1 LRTPNFRWFAHH
13 IEVHLRAEHEIDG
26 RSYDGEIQIYHLGH
40 AEEKHELAAISILLD
55 ASGYKDDVYLQRYI
69 DRWET
74 FANATNEACKL
85 KRGLRRE
92 IKSSSHVST
101 GKDPLKPY
109 EFHLNQP
116 HIPIL
121 QNEFFLQSFE
131 VDSIFESLD
140 PEFPV
145 VEPDNRV
152 RNLQKVQNIHRKLM
166 FPYDIWPTIYFYRY
180 RGMITTPSSREIIGW
195 SVLDEPLIISK
206 RQLFAMSRILSSY
219 RDPKSCKLVTHTGKN
234 MRPLADITQTKQEVV
249 HCTSK
254 EFNVRKYDA
263 SAA

>member
-1 LRTPNFRWFAHH
+1 
-13 IEVHLRAEHEIDG
+13 
-26 RSYDGEIQIYHLGH
+26 
-40 AEEKHELAAISILLD
+40 
-55 ASGYKDDVYLQRYI
+55 
-69 DRWET
+69 
-74 FANATNEACKL
+74 
-85 KRGLRRE
+85 
-92 IKSSSHVST
+92 
-101 GKDPLKPY
+101 
-109 EFHLNQP
+109 LNQP

-121 QNEFFLQSFE
+121 KNEFFLQSFE

-219 RDPKSCKLVTHTGKN
+219 RDPKSCKLVTHASDTGKN